1 MDQIC
6 TESLQLNSLPLLIL
20 PVFSPELT
28 FQHYDVQQEEWK
40 LSTQKCK
47 ALQGQINAFHQTVLP
62 AIHQVTEWW
71 YIHRKMNP
79 E

>member
-28 FQHYDVQQEEWK
+28 FQHYDVQQEE
-40 LSTQKCK
+40 
-47 ALQGQINAFHQTVLP
+47 
-62 AIHQVTEWW
+62 
-71 YIHRKMNP
+71 
-79 E
+79 